1 MGKLAVVLL
10 AGLLLAGCSTTL
22 VREEPKTIRLG
33 ETGVSCAIAPLVEAL
48 LAQRGTAVH
57 AIQGNWKDHAFVAES
72 VTKGEEG
79 RFTAIFLAPQMRL
92 ATITLTP
99 PHTITFDRARSIPS
113 AFEPE
118 YALFDLAVIN
128 LPPDVL
134 RRVLGGGFV
143 VAVRGDVREVSA
155 GGTPIAVRTAL
166 PDGTVRYENK
176 ALDYTY
182 TLKEVR

>member
-1 MGKLAVVLL
+1 MGKLAVVLC

-33 ETGVSCAIAPLVEAL
+33 ETGVSCAIAPLAEAL
-48 LAQRGTAVH
+48 LTQRGTVIH
-57 AIQGNWKDHAFVAES
+57 AIQGNWKDHTFVGES

-92 ATITLTP
+92 ATIVLTP

-134 RRVLGGGFV
+134 RRVLGSGFA
-143 VAVRGDVREVSA
+143 VAVRDDVREVSA

-182 TLKEVR
+182 TLKEVH